1 MEFTP
6 QFKIGDVVCPKY
18 ASLYSMTVKEINS
31 ILLDEQDVPVYL
43 CLTGT
48 VPINTY
54 MTFLERELMQYIE
67 KGLQFKRGDVVCL
80 KSNTALPMTISSASE
95 YGHCTCQW
103 TDRDGK
109 PQTHNYNNEQLIMYD
124 PKFDTSGSLLD
135 DMHTEK
141 ITPYYANH

>member
-6 QFKIGDVVCPKY
+6 QFKKDDIVCLKYSPTIAMIVGEVTKVQINNFDVIAYVCSFKR
-18 ASLYSMTVKEINS
+18 T
-31 ILLDEQDVPVYL
+31 
-43 CLTGT
+43 
-48 VPINTY
+48 PIKWTQI
-54 MTFLERELMQYIE
+54 FLERELMQYIE
-67 KGLQFKRGDVVCL
+67 TGLQFKIGDVVCL
-80 KSNTALPMTISSASE
+80 KSNTALPMTLSSASE

-103 TDRDGK
+103 TDRDGR